1 MANVEMKNV
10 PSLTAW
16 VLAGA
21 AGLVA
26 FGVARVI
33 GALDLMPSAFI
44 AALVLL
50 GVGLFL
56 TIAYGGQA
64 VPVAGAAEP
73 AGGAVVGP
81 KTGPKTGQVAAPV
94 QAAAGGDAAGAG
106 PLRLAAPR
114 GGVADD
120 LKEIEGIGPALE
132 KLVHGLGFFHFDQI
146 AAWTEADVDWV
157 DAHMTG
163 FKGRIRRDKWVAQA
177 RIITSE
183 GLEAFRLRART
194 NDY

>member
-16 VLAGA
+16 VLASA

-64 VPVAGAAEP
+64 VPAAGTAEP
-73 AGGAVVGP
+73 AGGP
-81 KTGPKTGQVAAPV
+81 VAAPV